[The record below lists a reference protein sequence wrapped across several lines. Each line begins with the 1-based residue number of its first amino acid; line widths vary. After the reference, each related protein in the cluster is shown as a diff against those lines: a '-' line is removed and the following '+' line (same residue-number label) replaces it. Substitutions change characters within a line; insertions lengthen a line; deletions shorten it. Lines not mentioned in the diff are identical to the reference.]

1 MRFYIKN
8 IYLILIIIIS
18 FLNANEAFAKENK
31 IKYSKKDISNYF
43 SGTLSSKYGDYREA
57 YEYLDQIQ
65 DLSTKHDNYK
75 VRFLNTLIQ
84 LRQFHEAFNFSKNI
98 WNKEELFF
106 EVELILGLNFFLNEN
121 YSKAEMHFGRL
132 DKISRYDILPP
143 SVFGNVLNAWVKAAE
158 KNKRDSLDY
167 INKIPARYMYLRQI
181 QDIFMKCYYDSKE
194 TENSF
199 TKLIEREDYNFS
211 RYSFF
216 LINYF
221 IHKNR
226 INEAKKIVKNSREK
240 YNSNLII
247 KETEN
252 LLLENKIEKIKKI
265 FDCKNP
271 KHVMAEFFYIIS
283 NLYSSEEN
291 FRQSNFFLNISLF
304 LNKQFEPNKAL
315 LAENFYYQ
323 KRYKEAKNIYNSLKS
338 FGPSYSWH
346 SSKNIASILDNTLGK
361 EESIIDLKKNFDLI
375 ENPKL
380 EHFYD
385 LANFYKDRNYFKDSV
400 KYYSLVLEEID
411 QDHHLFPKILDR
423 RGSSYERMGE
433 WEKAE
438 KDLNESL
445 KISPDDPYVLNYL
458 AYSWIEKR
466 INLDKASEM
475 LHRAVQLK
483 SDDGYIIDSLGWS
496 YYVSKNYVDAEKFL
510 QEAVKLK
517 PLDPVIN
524 DHYADTLWMLSRK
537 IQARYFWNYVLDLDD
552 LEEEL
557 RIKIKKKIILGIKN
571 EL

>member
-216 LINYF
+216 
-221 IHKNR
+221 
-226 INEAKKIVKNSREK
+226 
-240 YNSNLII
+240 
-247 KETEN
+247 
-252 LLLENKIEKIKKI
+252 
-265 FDCKNP
+265 
-271 KHVMAEFFYIIS
+271 
-283 NLYSSEEN
+283 
-291 FRQSNFFLNISLF
+291 
-304 LNKQFEPNKAL
+304 
-315 LAENFYYQ
+315 
-323 KRYKEAKNIYNSLKS
+323 
-338 FGPSYSWH
+338 
-346 SSKNIASILDNTLGK
+346 
-361 EESIIDLKKNFDLI
+361 
-375 ENPKL
+375 
-380 EHFYD
+380 
-385 LANFYKDRNYFKDSV
+385 
-400 KYYSLVLEEID
+400 
-411 QDHHLFPKILDR
+411 
-423 RGSSYERMGE
+423 
-433 WEKAE
+433 
-438 KDLNESL
+438 
-445 KISPDDPYVLNYL
+445 
-458 AYSWIEKR
+458 
-466 INLDKASEM
+466 
-475 LHRAVQLK
+475 
-483 SDDGYIIDSLGWS
+483 
-496 YYVSKNYVDAEKFL
+496 
-510 QEAVKLK
+510 
-517 PLDPVIN
+517 
-524 DHYADTLWMLSRK
+524 
-537 IQARYFWNYVLDLDD
+537 
-552 LEEEL
+552 
-557 RIKIKKKIILGIKN
+557 
-571 EL
+571 